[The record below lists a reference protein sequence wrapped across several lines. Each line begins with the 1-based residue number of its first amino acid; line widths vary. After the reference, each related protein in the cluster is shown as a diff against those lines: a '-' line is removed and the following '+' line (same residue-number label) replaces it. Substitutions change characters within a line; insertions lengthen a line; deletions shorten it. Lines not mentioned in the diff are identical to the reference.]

1 MVQVAFSGIIKKA
14 AGGVETVEIEAANIR
29 QLLTRLGEQM
39 PALKPHIDK
48 GVAVSIDGEIYRDAW
63 FKEIPPDAEVFII
76 PRLAGG

>member
-1 MVQVAFSGIIKKA
+1 MLAVAFSGIIKKA
-14 AGGVETVEIEAANIR
+14 AGGADTVEVEARTIR
-29 QLLTRLGEQM
+29 ELLTRLETQLPG
-39 PALKPHIDK
+39 LKPHLDK